1 MEIKGQA
8 KSLRIFIGESDKV
21 HHTALYEAIVLEARK
36 QGLAGATV
44 FRGILGFGP
53 TSHIRTAKVLDL
65 SSDLPVVVEIVD
77 EESKIDAFLPLLA
90 VLFEKSGSGG
100 LVTVEGIGI
109 IRYSHGTNAR

>member
-21 HHTALYEAIVLEARK
+21 QYTSLYEAIVLEARK
-36 QGLAGATV
+36 AGLAGATV

-53 TSHIRTAKVLDL
+53 TSHIRTAKILDL

-77 EESKIDAFLPLLA
+77 EEGKIDAFLPTLSK
-90 VLFEKSGSGG
+90 LFEKSGSGG
-100 LVTVEGIGI
+100 LVTVEKIGVI
-109 IRYSHGTNAR
+109 HYSHGTI